1 MNERNA
7 FSLAGIPVVLILIA
21 AWLLTGF
28 WLFATVTSQPQPG
41 PGQIVPIVPLFIL
54 LGFLG
59 KGFFQVQPNQGQV
72 LQLFGHYSGTVRD
85 EGLRWTNP
93 FYAKRP
99 ISLRVRNFESS
110 KLKVNDSDGNPIE
123 IAAVVVWQVV
133 DTAEAVFCVD
143 DYENYVQI
151 QSESALR
158 QMAQSYPYD
167 SHDTKEPSLRSH
179 GDVVNSHL
187 RNEIQQRLGK
197 AGVNV
202 VESRI
207 SHLAYA
213 QEIAQAMLQ
222 RQQAG
227 AIIAAR
233 TRIVEGAV
241 SMVEMALNEL
251 GKRGVVELDN
261 ERKAAMVSNLLVVL
275 CGERGTQPV
284 VNTGSLYTG

>member
-7 FSLAGIPVVLILIA
+7 FSLSGIPMLFVLFA
-21 AWLLTGF
+21 AWLGAAYWFYSVVGARPEPSPMPFIAGGLAVALL
-28 WLFATVTSQPQPG
+28 LF
-41 PGQIVPIVPLFIL
+41 LN
-54 LGFLG
+54 

-85 EGLRWTNP
+85 AGLRWTNP
-93 FYAKRP
+93 FYAKHA

-133 DTAEAVFCVD
+133 DTAEAMFCVD
-143 DYENYVQI
+143 NYENFVHI
-151 QSESALR
+151 QTESALR

-167 SHDTKEPSLRSH
+167 GHDTDIPSLRSH
-179 GDVVNSHL
+179 GDEINTHL
-187 RNEIQQRLGK
+187 RTEIQTRLGK
-197 AGVNV
+197 AGVKV
-202 VESRI
+202 VEARI

-241 SMVEMALNEL
+241 SMVEMALDQL
-251 GKRGVVELDN
+251 QKRGVVNLDE

-275 CGERGTQPV
+275 CGERGAQPIL
-284 VNTGSLYTG
+284 NTGTIYQ

>member
-1 MNERNA
+1 MNERTA
-7 FSLAGIPVVLILIA
+7 FSLAGIPAALILIA
-21 AWLLTGF
+21 AWLATGA
-28 WLFATVTSQPQPG
+28 WLFE
-41 PGQIVPIVPLFIL
+41 IVRTTMDPIVAAPAAIAIAVLA
-54 LGFLG
+54 FLS

-72 LQLFGHYSGTVRD
+72 VQLFGRYAGTVRE

-93 FYAKRP
+93 FYAKRAV
-99 ISLRVRNFESS
+99 SLRMRNFDSG

-143 DYENYVQI
+143 DYENFVQI

-167 SHDTKEPSLRSH
+167 ARDTGAPSLRSH
-179 GDVVNSHL
+179 GDEVNLHL
-187 RNEIQQRLGK
+187 RNEIQTRLGK
-197 AGVNV
+197 AGVKV
-202 VESRI
+202 VEARI

-241 SMVEMALNEL
+241 SMVEMALDEL

-261 ERKAAMVSNLLVVL
+261 ERRAAMVSNLLVVL
-275 CGERGTQPV
+275 CGDRATQPV
-284 VNTGSLYTG
+284 VNAGSLYT

>member
-1 MNERNA
+1 MNERSA
-7 FSLAGIPVVLILIA
+7 FSVAGIPMVVFLIFAFPALAAFTIA
-21 AWLLTGF
+21 GINPEYPF
-28 WLFATVTSQPQPG
+28 WTLVPAILVFFALVFTAT
-41 PGQIVPIVPLFIL
+41 
-54 LGFLG
+54 
-59 KGFFQVQPNQGQV
+59 GFFQVQPNQGQV
-72 LQLFGHYSGTVRD
+72 LQLFGRYAGTVR
-85 EGLRWTNP
+85 EAGLRWTNP
-93 FYAKRP
+93 FYSKRAV
-99 ISLRVRNFESS
+99 SLRVRNFESG
-110 KLKVNDSDGNPIE
+110 KLKVNDADGNPIE

-143 DYENYVQI
+143 DYENFVQI

-158 QMAQSYPYD
+158 QMAQSYAYD
-167 SHDTKEPSLRSH
+167 AHDPKEPSLRSH
-179 GDVVNSHL
+179 GDEVNAHL
-187 RNEIQQRLGK
+187 RQEIKQRLGK
-197 AGVNV
+197 AGVDV
-202 VESRI
+202 VEARI

-241 SMVEMALNEL
+241 SMVEMALAEL
-251 GKRGVVELDN
+251 GKRGVGELDH
-261 ERKAAMVSNLLVVL
+261 ERRAAMVSNLLVVL

>member
-1 MNERNA
+1 MNERNG
-7 FSLAGIPVVLILIA
+7 FSIAGIPFIVVCLVLVFVGIGLFFHLSASGLPPWTGAVGIVLFA
-21 AWLLTGF
+21 VVGWLL
-28 WLFATVTSQPQPG
+28 
-41 PGQIVPIVPLFIL
+41 
-54 LGFLG
+54 
-59 KGFFQVQPNQGQV
+59 KGFFQVAPNEGQV
-72 LQLFGHYSGTVRD
+72 LQLFGRYAGTVRQ

-93 FYAKRP
+93 FCTRRRV
-99 ISLRVRNFESS
+99 SLRTRNFESS

-123 IAAVVVWQVV
+123 IAAVVVWQVI
-133 DTAEAVFCVD
+133 DTAEATFCVE
-143 DYENYVQI
+143 DYENFVHI

-167 SHDTKEPSLRSH
+167 AHDDGKPSLRSH
-179 GDVVNSHL
+179 GEEINNHL
-187 RNEIQQRLGK
+187 RDEIQARLGK
-197 AGVNV
+197 AGVQIS
-202 VESRI
+202 EARI

-233 TRIVEGAV
+233 GRIVEGAV
-241 SMVEMALNEL
+241 GMVAMALEKL
-251 GKRGVVELDN
+251 RTQGVVDLDE

-284 VNTGSLYTG
+284 VNAGTLHN